1 MRGTKLAQETY
12 LTAKFISAGSSSFQ
26 HPRSKIKGDYEGK
39 RRRRNIKREL
49 LGSLWLLLFILVLV
63 KVKKIP

>member
-1 MRGTKLAQETY
+1 MRGTKLAQETD

-39 RRRRNIKREL
+39 RRRNIKREL
-49 LGSLWLLLFILVLV
+49 LGSLWFSLFILVLV